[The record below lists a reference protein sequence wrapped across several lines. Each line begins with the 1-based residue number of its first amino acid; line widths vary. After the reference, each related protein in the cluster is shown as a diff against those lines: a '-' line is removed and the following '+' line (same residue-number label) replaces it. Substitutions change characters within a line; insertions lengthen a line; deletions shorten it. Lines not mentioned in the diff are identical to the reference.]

1 MNRRR
6 FLNTLGVAGVS
17 TVVTGGGDA
26 EARTVVAAPNAY
38 GVLVD
43 TTLCAGCRNCEVV
56 CAETNRLPV
65 PDIDDESAFEAERTT
80 SETQWTVVNRY
91 ETDAGE
97 VFRKSQ
103 CMHCIQPAC
112 ASACLT
118 KAMVKTD
125 EGPVIWREDK
135 CMGCR
140 YCMISCPFDAPKFEY
155 HSAVPKIQ
163 KCVMCWDRIR
173 EGGQPACVENC
184 PGEALTFGKRSEL
197 IREAR
202 RRIHTA
208 PDDYHDHIYGEH
220 EAAGSGFLYIGS
232 VPPEQLGLRTNV
244 RTDSYPELTK
254 SFLYSVPVILTLWPA
269 LLLALSRA
277 TRKEEEIAERQIE
290 GGER

>member
-1 MNRRR
+1 MNRRL
-6 FLNTLGVAGVS
+6 FLNTLGVAGAS
-17 TVVTGGGDA
+17 TVVAGGGEA
-26 EARTVVAAPNAY
+26 EASTVVAPPNAY

-56 CAETNRLPV
+56 CAETNGLQV
-65 PDIDDESAFEAERTT
+65 PDIDDESALEAERAT

-91 ETDAGE
+91 ETEAGE
-97 VFRKSQ
+97 VFRKTQ

-112 ASACLT
+112 AAACLT
-118 KAMVKTD
+118 KAMLKTD

-184 PGEALTFGKRSEL
+184 PGEALTFGKRPEL

-208 PDDYHDHIYGEH
+208 PDEYHDHIYGEH
-220 EAAGSGFLYIGS
+220 EAAGSGFLYIGA

-254 SFLYSVPVILTLWPA
+254 GFLYSVPLILTLWPA

-277 TRKEEEIAERQIE
+277 TRKEEEIAVRQIE